1 MVVTVVAFA
10 TLCVVSLRRGI
21 AVRGASVWL
30 AVSFASLAIAGLLV
44 PQLDD
49 GATGTGSFLALM
61 AMAGGLLVHPVA
73 LMQFAHTLQPVS
85 AGRRVRLAVVAGLLF
100 VATGIVAAV
109 DPQAFGDASPAS
121 PAGTAVLVTLSAV
134 WLGVDLFVGARL
146 VRFGQRLTSSVG
158 RARARTMAAGVLGLA
173 PAVAVPFL
181 VPGLDESSGALFA
194 LAACVVIAAG
204 YLPPRWLRWTWAR
217 GDTRRLTDV
226 ELAVLRDP
234 SMDLTPWLATVRA
247 VWDADAVWL
256 EVDGITLEAVG
267 TDDPPPSSDE
277 PSGGDDVHV
286 RRSGLGAWVLSA
298 WVPGGRLTARTAVDP
313 VLLDEVSDLFLA
325 TAGRLR
331 SAATRRALEARER
344 ADEARRQAVAHEAEA
359 SRLRD
364 DVLSTLSHELRTPL
378 VTLRGVPELLLRRW
392 EELADSDVRLLLQ
405 RVQDNALS
413 LHRMVEATLLL
424 AQLRAH
430 EVRAR
435 PTTQSAADVVDEAL
449 QRLQRVGVEV
459 GRVDASQVDGA
470 AVHTDPRL
478 AGAVLAELV
487 HNALT
492 YSDAPTAVRVSTQ
505 PVHDGVEVVVVDQ
518 GRGLAGE
525 EHRRLLEAFTR
536 QGDVLTRDRRG
547 LGIGLT
553 LVGELAPLLGARL
566 DVRSDPGRGTEVHLR
581 LPAPV
586 GATGHASTPATPVG

>member
-10 TLCVVSLRRGI
+10 TLCVVSVRRGI

-100 VATGIVAAV
+100 VATGVVAAV

-217 GDTRRLTDV
+217 ADTRRLTDV

-234 SMDLTPWLATVRA
+234 SMDLAPWLATVRA

-256 EVDGITLEAVG
+256 EVDGVTLEAVG
-267 TDDPPPSSDE
+267 TDDPPPSDDE
-277 PSGGDDVHV
+277 PSGGDEVHV

-298 WVPGGRLTARTAVDP
+298 LG
-313 VLLDEVSDLFLA
+313 
-325 TAGRLR
+325 AGRP
-331 SAATRRALEARER
+331 T
-344 ADEARRQAVAHEAEA
+344 D
-359 SRLRD
+359 
-364 DVLSTLSHELRTPL
+364 
-378 VTLRGVPELLLRRW
+378 
-392 EELADSDVRLLLQ
+392 
-405 RVQDNALS
+405 
-413 LHRMVEATLLL
+413 
-424 AQLRAH
+424 RAH
-430 EVRAR
+430 RRR
-435 PTTQSAADVVDEAL
+435 PGPA
-449 QRLQRVGVEV
+449 
-459 GRVDASQVDGA
+459 
-470 AVHTDPRL
+470 
-478 AGAVLAELV
+478 
-487 HNALT
+487 
-492 YSDAPTAVRVSTQ
+492 
-505 PVHDGVEVVVVDQ
+505 
-518 GRGLAGE
+518 GRGLRPLPRHGGPAALGGHPAG
-525 EHRRLLEAFTR
+525 
-536 QGDVLTRDRRG
+536 
-547 LGIGLT
+547 
-553 LVGELAPLLGARL
+553 
-566 DVRSDPGRGTEVHLR
+566 PGGT
-581 LPAPV
+581 
-586 GATGHASTPATPVG
+586 